1 MNNNTNHN
9 LNIRS
14 QSEHVVSIPRQR
26 YNYGSATTVES
37 AQDAHAAVGTLTF
50 TEQINF
56 LFSEYFKGFLFV
68 ILTSVFIFAIPKLMT
83 EQRARQ
89 LAVYNFMKRSMDIIG
104 GIFGILLTLPVW
116 IILPI
121 LIKLD
126 SPGPVFYSQV
136 RVGKN
141 SRKRSRRVYQQ
152 ADIDE
157 NRNRDRRRDNVF
169 GKTFKVIKFR
179 TMVNNAEKNSGPVW
193 ASKNDSRITKLGQ
206 FLRNT
211 RLDEIPQFINIIKG
225 EMSLVGP
232 RPERPK
238 FVQELDQKV
247 DGYAKRL
254 EVKPGLTGLAQVE
267 SGYDDSIS
275 SVVVKVEHDLYY
287 IENRS
292 LWLDIKIMFKTIK
305 VVFTGH
311 GAH

>member
-1 MNNNTNHN
+1 MNNNQNQN
-9 LNIRS
+9 INIRS
-14 QSEHVVSIPRQR
+14 QSEHAVNIPQQR
-26 YNYGSATTVES
+26 YNYGSAATVES
-37 AQDAHAAVGTLTF
+37 VQDTAVVGGLTF
-50 TEQINF
+50 SEQLHF
-56 LFSEYFKGFLFV
+56 FFSEYFKGFLFV
-68 ILTSVFIFAIPKLMT
+68 ILTSVFIFAVPKLMT
-83 EQRARQ
+83 ESRTRR
-89 LAVYNFMKRSMDIIG
+89 LAMYDFTKRSMDILVAIIG
-104 GIFGILLTLPVW
+104 MILTLPVW

-141 SRKRSRRVYQQ
+141 SRKRVRRVYQQ
-152 ADIDE
+152 TDIDE
-157 NRNRDRRRDNVF
+157 NRTRDRRRENFF

-193 ASKNDSRITKLGQ
+193 ASKNDTRITKLGT
-206 FLRNT
+206 FLRNS
-211 RLDEIPQFINIIKG
+211 RLDEIPQFINILKG
-225 EMSLVGP
+225 EMSIVGP

-254 EVKPGLTGLAQVE
+254 EVKPGLTGLAQIT

-275 SVVVKVEHDLYY
+275 SVVTKVEHDLHY

-292 LWLDIKIMFKTIK
+292 IWFDIKIMFKTIK
-305 VVFTGH
+305 VVCTGH

>member
-1 MNNNTNHN
+1 MNNNQNQ
-9 LNIRS
+9 NIRS
-14 QSEHVVSIPRQR
+14 QSDHVVSIPQDR
-26 YNYGSATTVES
+26 YSYGSATTVES
-37 AQDAHAAVGTLTF
+37 VQDINASVGTLTF

-68 ILTSVFIFAIPKLMT
+68 ILTSVFIFAVPKLLT
-83 EQRARQ
+83 ESKARN
-89 LAVYNFMKRSMDIIG
+89 LALYNFTKRTMDILG
-104 GIFGILLTLPVW
+104 AFVGMLLTLPVW

-141 SRKRSRRVYQQ
+141 SRKKARRVYQQ
-152 ADIDE
+152 ADIDD
-157 NRNRDRRRDNVF
+157 NRSRDRRRENVF

-179 TMVNNAEKNSGPVW
+179 TMVNDAEKNSGPVW
-193 ASKNDSRITKLGQ
+193 ATKNDSRITKLGA
-206 FLRNT
+206 FLRKS
-211 RLDEIPQFINIIKG
+211 RLDEIPQFINILKG

-232 RPERPK
+232 RPERPT

-247 DGYAKRL
+247 PGYAKRL

-275 SVVVKVEHDLYY
+275 SVVTKVEHDLHY
-287 IENRS
+287 IQNQS
-292 LWLDIKIMFKTIK
+292 IWLDIKIMFKTIK

>member
-1 MNNNTNHN
+1 MSNNTNQN
-9 LNIRS
+9 QNIRS
-14 QSEHVVSIPRQR
+14 QSEHVVSIPQQR
-26 YNYGSATTVES
+26 FGYSSATTVES
-37 AQDAHAAVGTLTF
+37 AQEMNIASSTLTF
-50 TEQINF
+50 SEQLNF

-83 EQRARQ
+83 EQRARYI
-89 LAVYNFMKRSMDIIG
+89 AMYDFMKRSMDVIG
-104 GIFGILLTLPVW
+104 GFVGMLLTLPVW

-141 SRKRSRRVYQQ
+141 NRSKTRRVYQQ
-152 ADIDE
+152 ADMDE
-157 NRNRDRRRDNVF
+157 NRNRERRRDNVF
-169 GKTFKVIKFR
+169 GKTFEVFKFR
-179 TMVNNAEKNSGPVW
+179 TMVNDAEKSSGPVW
-193 ASKNDSRITKLGQ
+193 ASKNDSRITKLGA
-206 FLRNT
+206 FLRKT
-211 RLDEIPQFINIIKG
+211 RLDEIPQFINVIRG
-225 EMSLVGP
+225 DMSLVGP

-238 FVQELDQKV
+238 FVQELDGKV
-247 DGYAKRL
+247 EGYAKRL
-254 EVKPGLTGLAQVE
+254 EVKPGLTGLAQIE

-275 SVVVKVEHDLYY
+275 SVVTKVEHDLYY

-292 LWLDIKIMFKTIK
+292 IWFDIKIMFKTIK